1 MYRSR
6 SRACAIIVIS
16 PHLRATDEVC
26 SYQADPLS
34 LAAIGLR
41 HAGFKVSTQME
52 TVLYHMTTI
61 AVGVVFLVLLL
72 GLRSMLKGDSPNTS
86 QKLMRWRVVLQFVAI
101 VVIMAFVLINKF
113 QG

>member
-1 MYRSR
+1 
-6 SRACAIIVIS
+6 
-16 PHLRATDEVC
+16 
-26 SYQADPLS
+26 
-34 LAAIGLR
+34 
-41 HAGFKVSTQME
+41 ME
-52 TVLYHMTTI
+52 TLLYHMTTI

>member
-1 MYRSR
+1 
-6 SRACAIIVIS
+6 
-16 PHLRATDEVC
+16 
-26 SYQADPLS
+26 
-34 LAAIGLR
+34 
-41 HAGFKVSTQME
+41 ME
-52 TVLYHMTTI
+52 TLLYHMTTI

-72 GLRSMLKGDSPNTS
+72 GLWSMLKGDSPNTS